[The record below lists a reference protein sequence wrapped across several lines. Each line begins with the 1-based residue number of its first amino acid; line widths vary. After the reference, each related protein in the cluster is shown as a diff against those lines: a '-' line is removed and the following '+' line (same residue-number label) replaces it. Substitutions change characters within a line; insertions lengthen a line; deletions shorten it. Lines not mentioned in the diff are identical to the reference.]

1 MDQPAKE
8 LPHIADRFKRSIV
21 AETALRLAAKHGRL
35 KMYSSGQIAE
45 AMSAANFPAAWTGWV
60 VAVFCTGPEFN
71 DYCAAQGLNADYNNT
86 RLDMLRFIDKP
97 QAKPSGGALAATA
110 VAGFAGLA
118 AGSALTE
125 TDGEKDDDSNG
136 GLADAADLAVDVV
149 GGVFDV
155 LDIFS

>member
-8 LPHIADRFKRSIV
+8 LPHITDRFKRSIV
-21 AETALRLAAKHGRL
+21 SETAMRLAAKHGRL
-35 KMYSSGQIAE
+35 KMYSSGQVAE

-71 DYCAAQGLNADYNNT
+71 DYCAAQGLNADYSNT
-86 RLDMLRFIDKP
+86 RLDMLQFVDKP
-97 QAKPSGGALAATA
+97 QAKVSGGAFAATA
-110 VAGFAGLA
+110 AGVAGLA
-118 AGSALTE
+118 AGSALAG
-125 TDGEKDDDSNG
+125 TDGTKDDDSNS